1 MDFFTEKDCD
11 VCFPITGL
19 PMGSI
24 SLKQANRLL
33 RERGQDRRC
42 GMTDDQ
48 QGRLEEAA
56 RAQLVKAM
64 RLNVGEDMFVAMF
77 KAGAAWMKADIE
89 ANRDLTVEYLVG
101 YSQGKA
107 DEAKRVAGLES
118 ALARCKEQRNDWQV
132 AFGQIFEALGKKVPI
147 EFDLKHIL
155 EQDAEIEALRTFT
168 EIGG

>member
-1 MDFFTEKDCD
+1 MALL
-11 VCFPITGL
+11 VFPQVVKVEAVL
-19 PMGSI
+19 NKNSYR
-24 SLKQANRLL
+24 NREASQRGPNKVLL
-33 RERGQDRRC
+33 EVQQDTVGRGAT
-42 GMTDDQ
+42 MTDDQ

-107 DEAKRVAGLES
+107 DEAERLAK
-118 ALARCKEQRNDWQV
+118 AL
-132 AFGQIFEALGKKVPI
+132 KKV
-147 EFDLKHIL
+147 LSNTNG
-155 EQDAEIEALRTFT
+155 DA
-168 EIGG
+168 